1 MNFKCL
7 AFSTA
12 VLTVCLPSVTLSA
25 IEILDADGN
34 LVRLDKPA
42 ERVISLAPS
51 LTEILFAIGAAQ
63 RVVGVIEYSDF
74 PPEAKTLPVIGRF
87 DLLDIE
93 KVLELEPDLIVAW
106 KSGNPERSIEQL
118 ISLGLTVYLA
128 ELNDLPSISK
138 QMKNISKLTGTE
150 REASS
155 AITNFNQTYASLIA
169 EYSDRKL
176 VKTFYQVWDM
186 PIITAGGKDFI
197 NDIIKLCSGENIFKG
212 INQIAPKVSLEAVIV
227 ANPEVIIGSGSDQT
241 RPDWLDNWKRW
252 PRIEA
257 VSKQNLFSIN
267 PDLIQ
272 RQTPRILIGTKQMC
286 EHINK
291 ARTQ

>member
-7 AFSTA
+7 AFSIA

-93 KVLELEPDLIVAW
+93 KV
-106 KSGNPERSIEQL
+106 
-118 ISLGLTVYLA
+118 
-128 ELNDLPSISK
+128 
-138 QMKNISKLTGTE
+138 
-150 REASS
+150 
-155 AITNFNQTYASLIA
+155 
-169 EYSDRKL
+169 
-176 VKTFYQVWDM
+176 
-186 PIITAGGKDFI
+186 
-197 NDIIKLCSGENIFKG
+197 FK
-212 INQIAPKVSLEAVIV
+212 
-227 ANPEVIIGSGSDQT
+227 
-241 RPDWLDNWKRW
+241 
-252 PRIEA
+252 
-257 VSKQNLFSIN
+257 
-267 PDLIQ
+267 
-272 RQTPRILIGTKQMC
+272 
-286 EHINK
+286 H
-291 ARTQ
+291 